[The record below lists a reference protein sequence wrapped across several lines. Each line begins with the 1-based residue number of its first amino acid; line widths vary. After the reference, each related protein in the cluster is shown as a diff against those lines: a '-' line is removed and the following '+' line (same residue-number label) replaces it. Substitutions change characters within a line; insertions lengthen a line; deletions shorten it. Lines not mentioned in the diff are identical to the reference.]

1 MNELLFE
8 IGTEEVPAKFMPNTL
23 KQLKEL
29 AEAKFKELR
38 ISYDKV
44 ETYGTPRRMTFIATG
59 INDTQENIVV
69 ESKGPSIKIAYGK
82 DGEPS
87 KAVIGFARG
96 KGVSVEDLKEK
107 DGYVYAIKN
116 LEGQKVI
123 DLLPNMLKEIL
134 ESLTFPNN
142 MRWANHEFRFVR
154 PIRWMVALFNN
165 EVIPV
170 EITGVKSS
178 NKSRGHRFM
187 SSGEVEILN
196 PSTYIEALRKEYVIV
211 DQNERR
217 ENISKQIQ
225 DLMISEG
232 GIAKI
237 DEDLLEEVL
246 YLVEYP
252 TALCGKFDEKFLSL
266 PKEAI
271 ITPMKDHQ
279 RYFPVIKENGELLAK
294 FITVRNGGKNHL
306 DTVAH
311 GNARVLRARLSD
323 AEFFFNEDRKN
334 TLESNVEKLNTVVFQ
349 EGLGTLKEKSQRL
362 GDFALEIKKSVNLDA
377 NEANLRRAALL
388 SKADLISGMVCEFTE
403 LQGIMGREYALLDGE
418 NPEVAVGIY
427 EHYLPRFAGDELP
440 KHEIGRIISLADKID
455 NLVAT
460 FSRGLVPTGSQD
472 PFALRRQTIGIVNIL
487 LDAQYHVSYLKLINI
502 ASGLLHISTDNAKVF
517 IPKLREFIN
526 QRIKNIMLEQGI
538 RYDVIEAVLTLENDD
553 VVDLF
558 ARAHALNKYV
568 VTENSV
574 SCIQALSRA
583 INIARK
589 NEVDEPI
596 LQSLFEDDSEK
607 ELYALILKIDKEM
620 MKLIINYNYEEIL
633 KVMDELVAPVNKF
646 FDSVM
651 VMAED
656 ERVKTNRLAI
666 AREIKNIAEIVGNIS
681 KIVIN

>member
-1 MNELLFE
+1 MSELLFE
-8 IGTEEVPAKFMPNTL
+8 IGTEEVPAKFMPNIL
-23 KQLKEL
+23 SQLKEL
-29 AEAKFKELR
+29 AEKKIKGLR
-38 ISYDKV
+38 ISFDEVK
-44 ETYGTPRRMTFIATG
+44 TYGTPRRMTFIATG
-59 INDTQENIVV
+59 VNDTQENIVV
-69 ESKGPSIKIAYGK
+69 ESKGPSMKIAYGK

-96 KGVSVEDLKEK
+96 KGVDVKDLIEK

-116 LEGQKVI
+116 LDGQKVTK
-123 DLLPNMLKEIL
+123 LLPEMLKDIL

-154 PIRWMVALFNN
+154 PIRWMVALFNS

-170 EITGVKSS
+170 EITGVKSG

-187 SSGEVEILN
+187 STGEIEISN
-196 PSTYIEALRKEYVIV
+196 PSSYIEALRKENVIV
-211 DQNERR
+211 DQDERR
-217 ENISKQIQ
+217 ANVRKQIL
-225 DLMISEG
+225 DLMIAEG
-232 GIAKI
+232 GVAKL
-237 DEDLLEEVL
+237 DEELLEEVI

-252 TALCGKFDEKFLSL
+252 TALCGSFDENFLSL

-271 ITPMKDHQ
+271 TTPMKDHQ

-294 FITVRNGGKNHL
+294 FITVRNGGKEHI

-334 TLESNVEKLNTVVFQ
+334 SLESNVEKLNTVVFQ
-349 EGLGTLKEKSQRL
+349 EGLGTLKEKSSRL
-362 GDFALEIKKSVNLDA
+362 GEFALAIKQSINLDT
-377 NEANLRRAALL
+377 NEANLQRAAFLA
-388 SKADLISGMVCEFTE
+388 KADLISGMVCEFTE
-403 LQGIMGREYALLDGE
+403 LQGVMGREYALLDGE
-418 NPEVAVGIY
+418 VPEVATGIF

-440 KHEIGRIISLADKID
+440 KNEIGRIVSLADKFD

-487 LDAQYHVSYLKLINI
+487 LDAKYNVSYLKLINI
-502 ASGLLHISTDNAKVF
+502 AVGLLHISTDNAKKF

-538 RYDVIEAVLTLENDD
+538 RYDVVEAVLSLENDD

-558 ARAHALNKYV
+558 ARAHALNEYIAN
-568 VTENSV
+568 ENSID
-574 SCIQALSRA
+574 CIQALSRA

-596 LQSLFEDDSEK
+596 LRSLFKDDSEK
-607 ELYALILKIDKEM
+607 ELYAAILKVDKEVL
-620 MKLIINYNYEEIL
+620 KLTINYNYEELL
-633 KVMDELVAPVNKF
+633 KVINELVIPVNNF

-651 VMAED
+651 VMDED
-656 ERVKTNRLAI
+656 ERVKNNRLAI
-666 AREIKNIAEIVGNIS
+666 AREVKNIAEIVGNIS
-681 KIVIN
+681 KIVVN

>member
-1 MNELLFE
+1 
-8 IGTEEVPAKFMPNTL
+8 
-23 KQLKEL
+23 
-29 AEAKFKELR
+29 
-38 ISYDKV
+38 
-44 ETYGTPRRMTFIATG
+44 
-59 INDTQENIVV
+59 
-69 ESKGPSIKIAYGK
+69 
-82 DGEPS
+82 
-87 KAVIGFARG
+87 
-96 KGVSVEDLKEK
+96 
-107 DGYVYAIKN
+107 
-116 LEGQKVI
+116 
-123 DLLPNMLKEIL
+123 
-134 ESLTFPNN
+134 
-142 MRWANHEFRFVR
+142 
-154 PIRWMVALFNN
+154 
-165 EVIPV
+165 
-170 EITGVKSS
+170 
-178 NKSRGHRFM
+178 
-187 SSGEVEILN
+187 
-196 PSTYIEALRKEYVIV
+196 
-211 DQNERR
+211 
-217 ENISKQIQ
+217 
-225 DLMISEG
+225 MISEG